1 MNIKEKLSEFYKSSR
16 RVWKLSKK
24 PDKAEY
30 SLTAK
35 VTGLGMVIIGGLGF
49 IIILIAELI
58 TRYK

>member
-24 PDKAEY
+24 PDKSEY